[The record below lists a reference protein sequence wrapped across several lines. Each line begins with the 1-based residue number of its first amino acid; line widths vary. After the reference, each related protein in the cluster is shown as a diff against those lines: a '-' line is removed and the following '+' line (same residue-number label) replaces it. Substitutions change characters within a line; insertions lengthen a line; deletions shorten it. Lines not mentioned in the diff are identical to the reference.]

1 MRTNKNSKIG
11 TIIKHE
17 YLTKVKSRG
26 FIIGTVLGPI
36 FLIAVIFIPL
46 LVTLATES
54 SSERKVLIVDNG
66 SGLGKE
72 IVARDS
78 SKFELSNELLDS
90 LKSKLTRKVI
100 DGYFVLDSS
109 VIEKGELDIF
119 LREGGG
125 IGTERIIDNL
135 KPLLKY
141 YRTISVLNKTSLDSA
156 SKKAIFQD
164 FKFNKIT
171 PTVSGEKRY
180 DASAFAGLGYLL
192 GFAIYMMV
200 LMYGTSVMRGVI
212 EEKANRIIEVIASS
226 AKPYEIMMG
235 KVIGIGLVGLTQVL
249 VWATFIIII
258 MIFGASI
265 FKDILPAS
273 TFQGINS
280 QDISFMTFV
289 FPNMT
294 TEKLLLIIFC
304 FIFNF
309 LSGYFIYSSIF
320 AAIGSSVDQESDA
333 QQLQFPVMIPII
345 IPILLLPAIMNN
357 PESTL
362 STILSLFP
370 FFTPILMTVRVAA
383 TEVPLFEIILSFA
396 LLIGTFILSVWFASK
411 VYRVGIL
418 MYGKKPYIKD
428 LIKWFRNAKN

>member
-1 MRTNKNSKIG
+1 MNKNSKIG

-17 YLTKVKSRG
+17 YLTKVKSKG
-26 FIIGTVLGPI
+26 FIIGTILGPI
-36 FLIAVIFIPL
+36 FLIAVIFIPIL
-46 LVTLATES
+46 ITYATVGT
-54 SSERKVLIVDNG
+54 SERKILIIDNG
-66 SGLGKE
+66 TGIGKE
-72 IVARDS
+72 IVNRDPT
-78 SKFELSNELLDS
+78 KFEITDEPLDS
-90 LKSKLTRKVI
+90 LKSKLTRKAI
-100 DGYFVLDSS
+100 DGYFVLDSN
-109 VIEKGELDIF
+109 VIAKAELDIF

-125 IGTERIIDNL
+125 VGTETTIDNI

-141 YRTISVLNKTSLDSA
+141 YKTISVLDKTSLDST

-171 PTVSGEKRY
+171 PTIQGEKRY
-180 DASAFAGLGYLL
+180 DGSAFAGLGYLL

-200 LMYGTSVMRGVI
+200 LMYGTTVMRGVI

-235 KVIGIGLVGLTQVL
+235 KVIGIGLVGLTQII
-249 VWATFIIII
+249 VWTAFVIII
-258 MIFGASI
+258 MFFGGAI
-265 FKDILPAS
+265 LKDIIPAS
-273 TFQGINS
+273 AMKSMST
-280 QDISFMTFV
+280 QDMSFVSFV
-289 FPNMT
+289 FPSMT
-294 TEKLLLIIFC
+294 TERLLLIILC
-304 FIFNF
+304 FIFYF

-320 AAIGSSVDQESDA
+320 AAIGSAVDQESDA

-345 IPILLLPAIMNN
+345 LPILLLPAVMNN

-383 TEVPLFEIILSFA
+383 TDVPILEIILSFI
-396 LLIGTFILSVWFASK
+396 LLIGTFVLCVWFASK
-411 VYRVGIL
+411 IYRVGIL

-428 LIKWFRNAKN
+428 IIKWFKNAKN